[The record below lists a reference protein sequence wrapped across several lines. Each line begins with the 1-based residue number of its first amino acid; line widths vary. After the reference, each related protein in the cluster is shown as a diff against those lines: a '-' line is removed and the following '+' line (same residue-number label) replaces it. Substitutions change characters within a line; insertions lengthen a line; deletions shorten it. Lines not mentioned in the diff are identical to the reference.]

1 MSYKV
6 TAHGRSY
13 VVGLECEFLDTQNA
27 PALKYELKRLFEG
40 GSHLV
45 IVDFS
50 PVRIVDSTGLGA
62 LLAAARVAARTG
74 GQLRV
79 AGLQPPVRET
89 FELARMSRIFAIF
102 PTQDEAL
109 AS

>member
-6 TAHGRSY
+6 TAHGHST
-13 VVGLECEFLDTQNA
+13 VVRLECDFLDTQNA
-27 PALKYELKRLFEG
+27 PALKYELKRLLETG
-40 GSHLV
+40 TRMV

-62 LLAAARVAARTG
+62 LLAAARVASRTG

-79 AGLQPPVRET
+79 AGLQPQVRET
-89 FELARMSRIFAIF
+89 FDLARMSRIFAIF
-102 PTQDEAL
+102 PTQAEAL

>member
-6 TAHGRSY
+6 TAHGKST
-13 VVGLECEFLDTQNA
+13 VVRLECEFLDTQNA
-27 PALKYELKRLFEG
+27 PALKYELKRLLE
-40 GSHLV
+40 HEPRTV

-50 PVRIVDSTGLGA
+50 SVQIVDSSGLGA
-62 LLAAARVAARTG
+62 LLAAARVASRSG

-79 AGLQPPVRET
+79 AALRPQVQET
-89 FELARMSRIFAIF
+89 FELARLTRVFAIF
-102 PTQDEAL
+102 PTQAEAL

>member
-6 TAHGRSY
+6 TAHGHST
-13 VVGLECEFLDTQNA
+13 VVRLECDFLDTQNA
-27 PALKYELKRLFEG
+27 PALKYELKRLLESG
-40 GSHLV
+40 TRMV

-62 LLAAARVAARTG
+62 LLAAARVA
-74 GQLRV
+74 
-79 AGLQPPVRET
+79 GLQPQVRET
-89 FELARMSRIFAIF
+89 FDLARMSRIFAIF
-102 PTQDEAL
+102 PTQAEAL